1 MNPYKQC
8 PNCGRQ
14 FPVTD
19 IFCDNCGCQLDLIAP
34 EQAQPPQQPFV
45 LPTQQPPAQTTT
57 VYAEKPKKTGV
68 LIGLLVAILLVLAAM
83 IVLGFFL
90 VNRLQTDGTSSPHN
104 AELAAVA
111 PTQTTEAATEPD
123 ADAATDQAV
132 LSNAE
137 TEPPTAEADAPKI
150 ETKVSVVT
158 VIEQVTVPQ
167 TDSPSVY
174 AVPTPEPDPQPAGK
188 TYQAFVDACTWAD
201 AKQKCEAAGGH
212 LAYITSDDDWNQAIS
227 VLSGTGL
234 RYVWLGGS
242 TYISNDGSTITA
254 SWLNGS
260 NLNYIDNARHW
271 YPNEPSGWDNSSP
284 EHSLEP
290 YILLW
295 YVDDYWSLNDTSN
308 DILKYYK
315 PERIGYLCEFD

>member
-1 MNPYKQC
+1 M
-8 PNCGRQ
+8 
-14 FPVTD
+14 
-19 IFCDNCGCQLDLIAP
+19 
-34 EQAQPPQQPFV
+34 
-45 LPTQQPPAQTTT
+45 LPTQQPPAQATT

-90 VNRLQTDGTSSPHN
+90 IHQLNQNHSDPS
-104 AELAAVA
+104 EIAAVA
-111 PTQTTEAATEPD
+111 QTETTEMA
-123 ADAATDQAV
+123 
-132 LSNAE
+132 AE
-137 TEPPTAEADAPKI
+137 TAVPEAEK
-150 ETKVSVVT
+150 ETVVSVVT

-174 AVPTPEPDPQPAGK
+174 AVPTPEPDQQPAGK

-212 LAYITSDDDWNQAIS
+212 LAYITSDEDWNQAIS

-284 EHSLEP
+284 EHTLEP

>member
-45 LPTQQPPAQTTT
+45 LPTQQPPAQATT

-90 VNRLQTDGTSSPHN
+90 IHQLNQNHSDPS
-104 AELAAVA
+104 ELAAVA
-111 PTQTTEAATEPD
+111 QTETTEMA
-123 ADAATDQAV
+123 
-132 LSNAE
+132 AE
-137 TEPPTAEADAPKI
+137 TDAP
-150 ETKVSVVT
+150 ETEKETVVSVVT

-174 AVPTPEPDPQPAGK
+174 AVPAPEPDPQPAGK

-212 LAYITSDDDWNQAIS
+212 LAYITSDEDWNQAIS

-260 NLNYIDNARHW
+260 NLSYIDNANHW

>member
-1 MNPYKQC
+1 MP
-8 PNCGRQ
+8 
-14 FPVTD
+14 
-19 IFCDNCGCQLDLIAP
+19 
-34 EQAQPPQQPFV
+34 
-45 LPTQQPPAQTTT
+45 PTQQPPAQATT

-90 VNRLQTDGTSSPHN
+90 IHQLNQNHSDPS
-104 AELAAVA
+104 ELAAVA
-111 PTQTTEAATEPD
+111 QTETTEMA
-123 ADAATDQAV
+123 
-132 LSNAE
+132 AE
-137 TEPPTAEADAPKI
+137 TDAPEI

-167 TDSPSVY
+167 TDPPSVY

-212 LAYITSDDDWNQAIS
+212 LAYITSDEDWNQAIS

-284 EHSLEP
+284 EHTMEP

>member
-1 MNPYKQC
+1 MDSYKQC
-8 PNCGRQ
+8 PNCGKT
-14 FPVTD
+14 FPAQD
-19 IFCDNCGCQLDLIAP
+19 AFCDDCGCQLDWMP
-34 EQAQPPQQPFV
+34 STQPQQSFMPP
-45 LPTQQPPAQTTT
+45 PTQTTT
-57 VYAEKPKKTGV
+57 AYYAEKPKKTGT
-68 LIGLLVAILLVLAAM
+68 LIGLLVAILLILAAM

-90 VNRLQTDGTSSPHN
+90 IHQLNQNDTTNHTS
-104 AELAAVA
+104 ELAAVA
-111 PTQTTEAATEPD
+111 QTETTKMAAD
-123 ADAATDQAV
+123 
-132 LSNAE
+132 
-137 TEPPTAEADAPKI
+137 TEPPAAETAAPEI
-150 ETKVSVVT
+150 ETKISVVT

-212 LAYITSDDDWNQAIS
+212 LAYITSDEDWNQAIS

-260 NLNYIDNARHW
+260 NLSYIDNARHW

>member
-1 MNPYKQC
+1 MDSYKQC
-8 PNCGRQ
+8 PNCGKT
-14 FPVTD
+14 FPAQD
-19 IFCDNCGCQLDLIAP
+19 AFCDDCGCQLDWMSST
-34 EQAQPPQQPFV
+34 QPQQSFMPP
-45 LPTQQPPAQTTT
+45 PTQTTT
-57 VYAEKPKKTGV
+57 AYYAEKPKKTGT
-68 LIGLLVAILLVLAAM
+68 LIGLLVAILLILTAM

-90 VNRLQTDGTSSPHN
+90 VHQLNQNDTTNHTS
-104 AELAAVA
+104 ELAAVA
-111 PTQTTEAATEPD
+111 QTETTEMA
-123 ADAATDQAV
+123 
-132 LSNAE
+132 AE
-137 TEPPTAEADAPKI
+137 TEPPAAETAVPEI
-150 ETKVSVVT
+150 ETKISVVT

-212 LAYITSDDDWNQAIS
+212 LAYITSDEDWNQAIS

>member
-90 VNRLQTDGTSSPHN
+90 IHQLNQNDTTDHTS
-104 AELAAVA
+104 ELAVVA
-111 PTQTTEAATEPD
+111 QTETTEMA
-123 ADAATDQAV
+123 
-132 LSNAE
+132 AE
-137 TEPPTAEADAPKI
+137 TAAP
-150 ETKVSVVT
+150 ETEKETVVSVVT

-254 SWLNGS
+254 SWLDGS
-260 NLNYIDNARHW
+260 NLSYIDNAYRW
-271 YPNEPSGWDNSSP
+271 YPNEPSGWDNSDP
-284 EHSLEP
+284 AHPLEP
-290 YILLW
+290 YIMLW

>member
-45 LPTQQPPAQTTT
+45 LPTQQQPAQDTT

-90 VNRLQTDGTSSPHN
+90 IHQLNQNHSDPS
-104 AELAAVA
+104 ELAAVA
-111 PTQTTEAATEPD
+111 QAETTEMA
-123 ADAATDQAV
+123 
-132 LSNAE
+132 AE
-137 TEPPTAEADAPKI
+137 TEPPAAETAAPEI
-150 ETKVSVVT
+150 ETKISVVT

-174 AVPTPEPDPQPAGK
+174 AVPAPEPDPQPAGK

-212 LAYITSDDDWNQAIS
+212 LAYITSDEDWNQAIS

-260 NLNYIDNARHW
+260 NLNYIDNANHW

>member
-1 MNPYKQC
+1 MDSYKQC
-8 PNCGRQ
+8 PNCGKT
-14 FPVTD
+14 FPAQD
-19 IFCDNCGCQLDLIAP
+19 AFCDDCGCQLDWMP
-34 EQAQPPQQPFV
+34 STQPQQSFMPP
-45 LPTQQPPAQTTT
+45 PTQTTT
-57 VYAEKPKKTGV
+57 AYYAEKPKKTGV
-68 LIGLLVAILLVLAAM
+68 LIGLLVAILLILAAI

-90 VNRLQTDGTSSPHN
+90 IHQLNQNHADPS
-104 AELAAVA
+104 EIAAVA
-111 PTQTTEAATEPD
+111 QTETTEAATEPD
-123 ADAATDQAV
+123 AADAAAE
-132 LSNAE
+132 AE
-137 TEPPTAEADAPKI
+137 TEPPAAETAAPEI
-150 ETKVSVVT
+150 ETKISVVT

-174 AVPTPEPDPQPAGK
+174 AVPAPEPDPQPAGK

-284 EHSLEP
+284 EHTMEP

-315 PERIGYLCEFD
+315 PERIGYLCEFE

>member
-19 IFCDNCGCQLDLIAP
+19 VFCDSCGCPLDLIAP
-34 EQAQPPQQPFV
+34 TQPQQPFV
-45 LPTQQPPAQTTT
+45 PPTQQPPAQATT

-90 VNRLQTDGTSSPHN
+90 IHQLNQNHSDPS
-104 AELAAVA
+104 ELAAVA
-111 PTQTTEAATEPD
+111 QTETTEMA
-123 ADAATDQAV
+123 
-132 LSNAE
+132 AE
-137 TEPPTAEADAPKI
+137 TEPPAAEADAPEI
-150 ETKVSVVT
+150 ETKISVVT

-212 LAYITSDDDWNQAIS
+212 LAYITSDEDWNQAIS

>member
-19 IFCDNCGCQLDLIAP
+19 VFCDSCGCPLDLIAP
-34 EQAQPPQQPFV
+34 TQPQQSFV
-45 LPTQQPPAQTTT
+45 PPTQQPPAQATT

-90 VNRLQTDGTSSPHN
+90 IHQLNQNHSDPS
-104 AELAAVA
+104 ELAAVA
-111 PTQTTEAATEPD
+111 QTETTEMA
-123 ADAATDQAV
+123 
-132 LSNAE
+132 AE
-137 TEPPTAEADAPKI
+137 TAAP
-150 ETKVSVVT
+150 ETEKETVVSVVT

-188 TYQAFVDACTWAD
+188 MYQAFVDACTWAD

-212 LAYITSDDDWNQAIS
+212 LAYITSDEDWNQAIS

-242 TYISNDGSTITA
+242 TYISRDGSTITA

-260 NLNYIDNARHW
+260 NLSYIDNANHW

>member
-19 IFCDNCGCQLDLIAP
+19 VFCDSCGCPLDLIAP
-34 EQAQPPQQPFV
+34 TQPQQPFV
-45 LPTQQPPAQTTT
+45 PPTQQPPAQATT

-90 VNRLQTDGTSSPHN
+90 IHQLNQNHSDPS
-104 AELAAVA
+104 ELAAVA
-111 PTQTTEAATEPD
+111 QTETTEMA
-123 ADAATDQAV
+123 
-132 LSNAE
+132 AE
-137 TEPPTAEADAPKI
+137 TAAP
-150 ETKVSVVT
+150 ETEKETVVSVVT

-212 LAYITSDDDWNQAIS
+212 LAYITSDEDWNQAIS

-242 TYISNDGSTITA
+242 TYISRDGSTITA
-254 SWLNGS
+254 SWLDGS
-260 NLNYIDNARHW
+260 NLSYIDNANHW

>member
-19 IFCDNCGCQLDLIAP
+19 VFCDSCGCPLDLIAP
-34 EQAQPPQQPFV
+34 TQPQQSFV
-45 LPTQQPPAQTTT
+45 PPTQQPPAQATT

-90 VNRLQTDGTSSPHN
+90 IHQLNQNHSDPS
-104 AELAAVA
+104 ELAAVA
-111 PTQTTEAATEPD
+111 QTETTEMA
-123 ADAATDQAV
+123 
-132 LSNAE
+132 AE
-137 TEPPTAEADAPKI
+137 TAAP
-150 ETKVSVVT
+150 ETEKETVVSVVT

-174 AVPTPEPDPQPAGK
+174 AVPAPEPDQQPAGK

-212 LAYITSDDDWNQAIS
+212 LAYITSDEDWNQAIS

-260 NLNYIDNARHW
+260 NLSYIDNARHW

-284 EHSLEP
+284 EHTMEP

>member
-1 MNPYKQC
+1 MDSYKQC

-45 LPTQQPPAQTTT
+45 LPTQQPPAQATT

-90 VNRLQTDGTSSPHN
+90 IHQLNQNHSDPS
-104 AELAAVA
+104 EIAAVA
-111 PTQTTEAATEPD
+111 QTETTEMA
-123 ADAATDQAV
+123 
-132 LSNAE
+132 AE
-137 TEPPTAEADAPKI
+137 TEPPAAETAVPEAEK
-150 ETKVSVVT
+150 ETVVSVVT

-174 AVPTPEPDPQPAGK
+174 AVPTPEPDQQPAGK

>member
-19 IFCDNCGCQLDLIAP
+19 VFCDSCGCPLDLIAP
-34 EQAQPPQQPFV
+34 TQPQQPFV

-68 LIGLLVAILLVLAAM
+68 LIGLLVAILLILAAM

-90 VNRLQTDGTSSPHN
+90 IHQLNQNHSDPS
-104 AELAAVA
+104 EIAAVA
-111 PTQTTEAATEPD
+111 QTETTEMA
-123 ADAATDQAV
+123 
-132 LSNAE
+132 AE
-137 TEPPTAEADAPKI
+137 TEPPAAEK
-150 ETKVSVVT
+150 ETVVSVVT

-212 LAYITSDDDWNQAIS
+212 LAYITSDEDWNQAIS

-260 NLNYIDNARHW
+260 NLNYIDNANHW

>member
-45 LPTQQPPAQTTT
+45 LPTQQPPAQATT

-90 VNRLQTDGTSSPHN
+90 IHQLNQNNMTNHTS
-104 AELAAVA
+104 ELAVVA
-111 PTQTTEAATEPD
+111 QTETTEMA
-123 ADAATDQAV
+123 
-132 LSNAE
+132 AE
-137 TEPPTAEADAPKI
+137 TEPP
-150 ETKVSVVT
+150 ETEKETVVSVVT

>member
-19 IFCDNCGCQLDLIAP
+19 VFCDSCGCPLDLIAP
-34 EQAQPPQQPFV
+34 TQPQQSFV
-45 LPTQQPPAQTTT
+45 PPPTQTTT
-57 VYAEKPKKTGV
+57 AYYAEKPKKTGV

-90 VNRLQTDGTSSPHN
+90 IHQLNQNHSDPS
-104 AELAAVA
+104 ELAAVA
-111 PTQTTEAATEPD
+111 QTETTEMA
-123 ADAATDQAV
+123 
-132 LSNAE
+132 AE
-137 TEPPTAEADAPKI
+137 TAAP
-150 ETKVSVVT
+150 ETEKETVVSVVT

-212 LAYITSDDDWNQAIS
+212 LAYITSDEDWNQAIS

>member
-19 IFCDNCGCQLDLIAP
+19 IFCDSCGSQLDLITPA
-34 EQAQPPQQPFV
+34 QAQPPQQPFV
-45 LPTQQPPAQTTT
+45 PPTQQPPVSTTT

-68 LIGLLVAILLVLAAM
+68 LIGLLVAILLVLAAI
-83 IVLGFFL
+83 IVLGFFFIHQW
-90 VNRLQTDGTSSPHN
+90 NQNHSAPS
-104 AELAAVA
+104 ELAAVA
-111 PTQTTEAATEPD
+111 QAETTEIA
-123 ADAATDQAV
+123 
-132 LSNAE
+132 AE
-137 TEPPTAEADAPKI
+137 TEPPAAETAAPEAEKQ
-150 ETKVSVVT
+150 TVVSVVT

-167 TDSPSVY
+167 TDPPSVY

-260 NLNYIDNARHW
+260 NLNYIDNAHHW

>member
-1 MNPYKQC
+1 MNSYKQC

-19 IFCDNCGCQLDLIAP
+19 VFCDNCGCQLDLIAP

-68 LIGLLVAILLVLAAM
+68 LIGLLVAIFLILAAM

-90 VNRLQTDGTSSPHN
+90 IHQLNQNDTTNHTS
-104 AELAAVA
+104 ELAAVA
-111 PTQTTEAATEPD
+111 QTETTEMA
-123 ADAATDQAV
+123 
-132 LSNAE
+132 AE
-137 TEPPTAEADAPKI
+137 TEPPAAEADAPEI

-174 AVPTPEPDPQPAGK
+174 AVPAPEPDPQPAGK

-212 LAYITSDDDWNQAIS
+212 LAYITSDEDWNQAIS

-242 TYISNDGSTITA
+242 TYISRGGSTITA
-254 SWLNGS
+254 SWLDGS
-260 NLNYIDNARHW
+260 NLSYIDNAYHW

>member
-19 IFCDNCGCQLDLIAP
+19 IFCDNCGCQLDLITP

-45 LPTQQPPAQTTT
+45 LPTQQPPAQATT

-68 LIGLLVAILLVLAAM
+68 LISLLVAILLVLAAM

-90 VNRLQTDGTSSPHN
+90 IHQLNQNHSDPS
-104 AELAAVA
+104 EIAAVA
-111 PTQTTEAATEPD
+111 QTETTEMT
-123 ADAATDQAV
+123 
-132 LSNAE
+132 AE
-137 TEPPTAEADAPKI
+137 TEPPAAEK
-150 ETKVSVVT
+150 ETVVSVVT

-212 LAYITSDDDWNQAIS
+212 LAYITSDEDWNQAIS

>member
-45 LPTQQPPAQTTT
+45 PPTQQPPAQATT

-90 VNRLQTDGTSSPHN
+90 IHQLNQNHSDPS
-104 AELAAVA
+104 ELAAVA
-111 PTQTTEAATEPD
+111 QTETTEMA
-123 ADAATDQAV
+123 
-132 LSNAE
+132 AE
-137 TEPPTAEADAPKI
+137 TEPPAAEK
-150 ETKVSVVT
+150 ETVVSVVT

-212 LAYITSDDDWNQAIS
+212 LAYITSDEDWNQAIS

>member
-19 IFCDNCGCQLDLIAP
+19 VFCDSCGCPLDLIAP
-34 EQAQPPQQPFV
+34 TQPQQPFV
-45 LPTQQPPAQTTT
+45 PPTQQPPAQATT

-90 VNRLQTDGTSSPHN
+90 IHQLNQNDTTNHTS
-104 AELAAVA
+104 ELAVVA
-111 PTQTTEAATEPD
+111 QTETTEMA
-123 ADAATDQAV
+123 
-132 LSNAE
+132 AE
-137 TEPPTAEADAPKI
+137 TEPPAAEK
-150 ETKVSVVT
+150 ETVVSVVT

-212 LAYITSDDDWNQAIS
+212 LAYITSDEDWNQAIS

-315 PERIGYLCEFD
+315 PERIGYLCEFE

>member
-19 IFCDNCGCQLDLIAP
+19 IFCDSCGCQLDLIAP

-45 LPTQQPPAQTTT
+45 LPTQQPPVSTTT

-90 VNRLQTDGTSSPHN
+90 IHQLNQNHSDPS
-104 AELAAVA
+104 EIAAVA
-111 PTQTTEAATEPD
+111 QTETTEMA
-123 ADAATDQAV
+123 
-132 LSNAE
+132 AE
-137 TEPPTAEADAPKI
+137 TAAPEAEK
-150 ETKVSVVT
+150 ETVVSVVT

-174 AVPTPEPDPQPAGK
+174 AVPTPEPDQQPAGK

-212 LAYITSDDDWNQAIS
+212 LAYITSDEDWNQAIS

>member
-45 LPTQQPPAQTTT
+45 LPTQQPPAQATT

-68 LIGLLVAILLVLAAM
+68 LIGLLVAILLILAAM

-90 VNRLQTDGTSSPHN
+90 IHQLNQNHSDPS
-104 AELAAVA
+104 EIAAVA
-111 PTQTTEAATEPD
+111 QTETTEMA
-123 ADAATDQAV
+123 
-132 LSNAE
+132 AE
-137 TEPPTAEADAPKI
+137 TAAP
-150 ETKVSVVT
+150 ETEKETVVSVVT

>member
-1 MNPYKQC
+1 MDSYKQC
-8 PNCGRQ
+8 PNCGKT
-14 FPVTD
+14 FPAQD
-19 IFCDNCGCQLDLIAP
+19 AFCDDCGCQLDWMP
-34 EQAQPPQQPFV
+34 STQSQQSFMPP
-45 LPTQQPPAQTTT
+45 PTQTTT
-57 VYAEKPKKTGV
+57 AYYAEKPKKTGV
-68 LIGLLVAILLVLAAM
+68 LIGLLVAILLILAAI

-90 VNRLQTDGTSSPHN
+90 IHQLNQNDTTNHTS
-104 AELAAVA
+104 ELAAVA
-111 PTQTTEAATEPD
+111 QTETTEMA
-123 ADAATDQAV
+123 
-132 LSNAE
+132 AE
-137 TEPPTAEADAPKI
+137 TEPPAAETAAPEI
-150 ETKVSVVT
+150 ETKISVVT

-167 TDSPSVY
+167 TDPPSVY
-174 AVPTPEPDPQPAGK
+174 AVPTPAPDPQPAGK

-212 LAYITSDDDWNQAIS
+212 LAYITSDEDWNQAIS

-242 TYISNDGSTITA
+242 TYISRDGSTITA

-271 YPNEPSGWDNSSP
+271 YPNEPSGWDNSDP
-284 EHSLEP
+284 AHPLEP
-290 YILLW
+290 YIMLW

-308 DILKYYK
+308 DVLKYYK

>member
-1 MNPYKQC
+1 MDSYKQC

-34 EQAQPPQQPFV
+34 EQAQPPKQPFV
-45 LPTQQPPAQTTT
+45 LPTQQPPAQATT

-90 VNRLQTDGTSSPHN
+90 IHQLNQNHSDPS
-104 AELAAVA
+104 EIAAVA
-111 PTQTTEAATEPD
+111 QTETTEMA
-123 ADAATDQAV
+123 
-132 LSNAE
+132 AE
-137 TEPPTAEADAPKI
+137 TAVPEAEK
-150 ETKVSVVT
+150 ETVVSVVT

-174 AVPTPEPDPQPAGK
+174 AVPTPEPDQQPAGK

-212 LAYITSDDDWNQAIS
+212 LAYITSDEDWNQAIS

-284 EHSLEP
+284 EHTLEP

>member
-90 VNRLQTDGTSSPHN
+90 IHQLNQNDTTNHTS
-104 AELAAVA
+104 ELAVVA
-111 PTQTTEAATEPD
+111 QTETTEMA
-123 ADAATDQAV
+123 
-132 LSNAE
+132 AE
-137 TEPPTAEADAPKI
+137 TEPPAAEK
-150 ETKVSVVT
+150 ETVVSVVT

-167 TDSPSVY
+167 TDPPSVY

-212 LAYITSDDDWNQAIS
+212 LAYITSDEDWNQAIS

>member
-1 MNPYKQC
+1 MDSYKQC
-8 PNCGRQ
+8 PNCGKT
-14 FPVTD
+14 FPAQD
-19 IFCDNCGCQLDLIAP
+19 AFCDDCGCQLDWMP
-34 EQAQPPQQPFV
+34 STQPQQSFMPP
-45 LPTQQPPAQTTT
+45 PTQTTT
-57 VYAEKPKKTGV
+57 AYYAEKPKKTGT
-68 LIGLLVAILLVLAAM
+68 LIGLLVAILLILAAM

-90 VNRLQTDGTSSPHN
+90 IHQLNQNDTTNHTS
-104 AELAAVA
+104 ELAAVA
-111 PTQTTEAATEPD
+111 QTETTEMA
-123 ADAATDQAV
+123 
-132 LSNAE
+132 AE
-137 TEPPTAEADAPKI
+137 TAVPEAEKQ
-150 ETKVSVVT
+150 TVVSVVT

-212 LAYITSDDDWNQAIS
+212 LAYITSDEDWNQAIS

-260 NLNYIDNARHW
+260 NLNYIDNANHW

>member
-45 LPTQQPPAQTTT
+45 LPTQQPPAQATT
-57 VYAEKPKKTGV
+57 VYAEKPKKTGALV
-68 LIGLLVAILLVLAAM
+68 GLLVAILLILAAM

-90 VNRLQTDGTSSPHN
+90 VNRLQTDGTSSPNN

-111 PTQTTEAATEPD
+111 PTQTTEADAEPD
-123 ADAATDQAV
+123 ADAA
-132 LSNAE
+132 AE
-137 TEPPTAEADAPKI
+137 TEPPAAETAAPEI
-150 ETKVSVVT
+150 ETKISVVT

-167 TDSPSVY
+167 TDPPSVY

-212 LAYITSDDDWNQAIS
+212 LAYITSDEDWNQAIS

>member
-1 MNPYKQC
+1 MDSYKQC

-45 LPTQQPPAQTTT
+45 LPTQQPPAQATT

-90 VNRLQTDGTSSPHN
+90 IHQLNQNHSDPS
-104 AELAAVA
+104 EIAAVA
-111 PTQTTEAATEPD
+111 QTETTEMA
-123 ADAATDQAV
+123 
-132 LSNAE
+132 AE
-137 TEPPTAEADAPKI
+137 TAVPEAEK
-150 ETKVSVVT
+150 ETVVSVVT

-174 AVPTPEPDPQPAGK
+174 AVPTPEPDQQPAGK

-212 LAYITSDDDWNQAIS
+212 LAYITSDEDWNQAIS

-284 EHSLEP
+284 EHTLEP

>member
-1 MNPYKQC
+1 MDSYKQC
-8 PNCGRQ
+8 PNCGKT
-14 FPVTD
+14 FPAQD
-19 IFCDNCGCQLDLIAP
+19 AFCDDCGCQLDWMP
-34 EQAQPPQQPFV
+34 STQPQQSFMPP
-45 LPTQQPPAQTTT
+45 PTQTTT
-57 VYAEKPKKTGV
+57 AYYAEKPKKTGT

-90 VNRLQTDGTSSPHN
+90 IHQLNQNDTTDHTS
-104 AELAAVA
+104 ELAVVA
-111 PTQTTEAATEPD
+111 QTETTEMA
-123 ADAATDQAV
+123 
-132 LSNAE
+132 AE
-137 TEPPTAEADAPKI
+137 TAAP
-150 ETKVSVVT
+150 ETEKETVVSVVT

>member
-45 LPTQQPPAQTTT
+45 PPTQQPPAQATT

-90 VNRLQTDGTSSPHN
+90 IHQLNQNDTTNHTS
-104 AELAAVA
+104 ELAAVA
-111 PTQTTEAATEPD
+111 QTETTEMA
-123 ADAATDQAV
+123 
-132 LSNAE
+132 AE
-137 TEPPTAEADAPKI
+137 TAVPEAEKQ
-150 ETKVSVVT
+150 TVVSVVT

-174 AVPTPEPDPQPAGK
+174 AVPTPEPDQQPAGK

-212 LAYITSDDDWNQAIS
+212 LAYITSDEDWNQAIS

>member
-45 LPTQQPPAQTTT
+45 LPTQQPPAQATT

-90 VNRLQTDGTSSPHN
+90 IHQLNQNHSDPS
-104 AELAAVA
+104 ELAAVA
-111 PTQTTEAATEPD
+111 QTETTEMA
-123 ADAATDQAV
+123 
-132 LSNAE
+132 AE
-137 TEPPTAEADAPKI
+137 TDAP
-150 ETKVSVVT
+150 ETEKETVVSVVT

-174 AVPTPEPDPQPAGK
+174 AVPAPEPDPQPAGK

-212 LAYITSDDDWNQAIS
+212 LAYITSDEDWNQAIS

>member
-1 MNPYKQC
+1 MDSYKQC
-8 PNCGRQ
+8 PNCGKT
-14 FPVTD
+14 FPAQD
-19 IFCDNCGCQLDLIAP
+19 AFCDDCGCQLDWMP
-34 EQAQPPQQPFV
+34 STQPQQSFMPP
-45 LPTQQPPAQTTT
+45 PTQTTT
-57 VYAEKPKKTGV
+57 AYYAEKPKKTGT
-68 LIGLLVAILLVLAAM
+68 LIGLLVAILLILAAM

-90 VNRLQTDGTSSPHN
+90 IHQLNQNDTTNHTS
-104 AELAAVA
+104 ELAAVA
-111 PTQTTEAATEPD
+111 QTETTKMAAD
-123 ADAATDQAV
+123 
-132 LSNAE
+132 
-137 TEPPTAEADAPKI
+137 TEPPAAETAAPEI
-150 ETKVSVVT
+150 ETKISVVT

-212 LAYITSDDDWNQAIS
+212 LAYITSDEDWNQAIS

>member
-45 LPTQQPPAQTTT
+45 LPTQQPPAQATT

-90 VNRLQTDGTSSPHN
+90 IHQLNQNDTTNHTS
-104 AELAAVA
+104 ELAAVA
-111 PTQTTEAATEPD
+111 QTETTEMA
-123 ADAATDQAV
+123 
-132 LSNAE
+132 AE
-137 TEPPTAEADAPKI
+137 TAVPEAEKQ
-150 ETKVSVVT
+150 TVVSVVT

-174 AVPTPEPDPQPAGK
+174 AVPTPQE
-188 TYQAFVDACTWAD
+188 
-201 AKQKCEAAGGH
+201 
-212 LAYITSDDDWNQAIS
+212 LDWRS
-227 VLSGTGL
+227 
-234 RYVWLGGS
+234 
-242 TYISNDGSTITA
+242 
-254 SWLNGS
+254 
-260 NLNYIDNARHW
+260 
-271 YPNEPSGWDNSSP
+271 
-284 EHSLEP
+284 
-290 YILLW
+290 
-295 YVDDYWSLNDTSN
+295 
-308 DILKYYK
+308 
-315 PERIGYLCEFD
+315 

>member
-90 VNRLQTDGTSSPHN
+90 IHQLNQNDTTDHTS
-104 AELAAVA
+104 ELAVVA
-111 PTQTTEAATEPD
+111 QTETTEMA
-123 ADAATDQAV
+123 
-132 LSNAE
+132 AE
-137 TEPPTAEADAPKI
+137 TAAP
-150 ETKVSVVT
+150 ETEKETVVSVVT

-242 TYISNDGSTITA
+242 PYISNDGSTITA

>member
-19 IFCDNCGCQLDLIAP
+19 VFCDSCGCPLDLIAP
-34 EQAQPPQQPFV
+34 TQPQQSFV
-45 LPTQQPPAQTTT
+45 PPTQQPPAQATT

-90 VNRLQTDGTSSPHN
+90 IHQLNQNHSDPS
-104 AELAAVA
+104 EIAAVA
-111 PTQTTEAATEPD
+111 QTETTEMA
-123 ADAATDQAV
+123 
-132 LSNAE
+132 AE
-137 TEPPTAEADAPKI
+137 TDAP
-150 ETKVSVVT
+150 ETEKETVVSVVT

-201 AKQKCEAAGGH
+201 AKQKCVAAGGH
-212 LAYITSDDDWNQAIS
+212 LAYITSDEDWNQAIS

-242 TYISNDGSTITA
+242 TYISRDGSTITA

-260 NLNYIDNARHW
+260 NLSYIDNANHW

>member
-19 IFCDNCGCQLDLIAP
+19 VFCDSCGCPLDLIAP

-45 LPTQQPPAQTTT
+45 LPTQQPPVSTTT

-90 VNRLQTDGTSSPHN
+90 IHQLNQNDTTNHTS
-104 AELAAVA
+104 ELAVVA
-111 PTQTTEAATEPD
+111 QTETTEMA
-123 ADAATDQAV
+123 
-132 LSNAE
+132 AE
-137 TEPPTAEADAPKI
+137 TDAP
-150 ETKVSVVT
+150 ETEKETVVSVVT

-212 LAYITSDDDWNQAIS
+212 LAYITSDEDWNQAIS

>member
-19 IFCDNCGCQLDLIAP
+19 VFCDSCGCPLDLIAP
-34 EQAQPPQQPFV
+34 TQPQQSFV
-45 LPTQQPPAQTTT
+45 PPTQQPPAQATT
-57 VYAEKPKKTGV
+57 VYAEKPKKTGALV
-68 LIGLLVAILLVLAAM
+68 GLLVAILLVLAAM

-90 VNRLQTDGTSSPHN
+90 IHQLNQNDTTNHTS
-104 AELAAVA
+104 ELAAVA
-111 PTQTTEAATEPD
+111 QVETTEMA
-123 ADAATDQAV
+123 
-132 LSNAE
+132 AE
-137 TEPPTAEADAPKI
+137 TDAPAAEK
-150 ETKVSVVT
+150 ETVVSVVT

-167 TDSPSVY
+167 TDPPSVY

-212 LAYITSDDDWNQAIS
+212 LAYITSDEDWNQAIS

-242 TYISNDGSTITA
+242 TYISRDGSTITA

-260 NLNYIDNARHW
+260 NLSYIDNANHW

>member
-19 IFCDNCGCQLDLIAP
+19 VFCDNCGCQLDLIAP

-90 VNRLQTDGTSSPHN
+90 IHQLNQNDTTNHTS
-104 AELAAVA
+104 ELAAVA
-111 PTQTTEAATEPD
+111 QTETTEMA
-123 ADAATDQAV
+123 
-132 LSNAE
+132 AE
-137 TEPPTAEADAPKI
+137 TAAPEAEK
-150 ETKVSVVT
+150 ETVVSVVT

-167 TDSPSVY
+167 TNSPSVY

-212 LAYITSDDDWNQAIS
+212 LAYITSDEDWNQAIS

-242 TYISNDGSTITA
+242 TYISRDGSTITA
-254 SWLNGS
+254 SWLDGS
-260 NLNYIDNARHW
+260 NLSYIDNAYRW
-271 YPNEPSGWDNSSP
+271 YPNEPSGWDNSDP
-284 EHSLEP
+284 AHPLEP
-290 YILLW
+290 YIMLW

>member
-1 MNPYKQC
+1 MDSYKQC
-8 PNCGRQ
+8 PNCGKT
-14 FPVTD
+14 FPAQD
-19 IFCDNCGCQLDLIAP
+19 AFCDDCGCQLDWMSST
-34 EQAQPPQQPFV
+34 QPQQSFMPP
-45 LPTQQPPAQTTT
+45 PTQTTT
-57 VYAEKPKKTGV
+57 AYYAEKPKKTGT
-68 LIGLLVAILLVLAAM
+68 LIGLLVAILLILTAM

-90 VNRLQTDGTSSPHN
+90 VHQLNQNDTTNHTS
-104 AELAAVA
+104 ELAAVA
-111 PTQTTEAATEPD
+111 QTETTEMA
-123 ADAATDQAV
+123 
-132 LSNAE
+132 AE
-137 TEPPTAEADAPKI
+137 TEPPAAETAVPEI
-150 ETKVSVVT
+150 ETKISVVT

-212 LAYITSDDDWNQAIS
+212 LAYITSDEDWNQAIS

-260 NLNYIDNARHW
+260 NLSYIDNARHW

-284 EHSLEP
+284 EHTMEP